1 VHPPGAAWNSFLP
14 LFPPAMPHD
23 PRCGGCRCTASPC
36 ASNHPCNA
44 PYETSDANPA
54 RVPFRWSGSA
64 CLGIHRIQWMHCTV
78 WGPEK
83 RRQNRTNASVSR
95 SAPKPKSLLR
105 HKKEQ
110 WRCSTS
116 KASVCSCTAYYSS
129 WDSLSQ
135 LALSCW
141 TARGDGR
148 PKKKPIARFWRH
160 CLFRRRRSTPQRPFF
175 VDSLMPEATQRNRS
189 F

>member
-1 VHPPGAAWNSFLP
+1 MTHV
-14 LFPPAMPHD
+14 

-54 RVPFRWSGSA
+54 RVPFRCSRAARASDSSNPVDA
-64 CLGIHRIQWMHCTV
+64 LHRVGT
-78 WGPEK
+78 GK

-105 HKKEQ
+105 HKKER
-110 WRCSTS
+110 WLYSTS
-116 KASVCSCTAYYSS
+116 KEASVCSCTNCVQFVG
-129 WDSLSQ
+129 LT
-135 LALSCW
+135 LAACSCW
-141 TARGDGR
+141 TARADGR
-148 PKKKPIARFWRH
+148 PKKKPIARFWGH